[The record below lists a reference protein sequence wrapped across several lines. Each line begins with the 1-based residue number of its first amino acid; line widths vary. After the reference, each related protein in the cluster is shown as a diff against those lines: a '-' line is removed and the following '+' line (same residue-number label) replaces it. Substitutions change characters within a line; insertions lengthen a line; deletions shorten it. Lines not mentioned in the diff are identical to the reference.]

1 MKRMILLYESIGFV
15 VIIFMVWVDE
25 AIDLP
30 NLVFNA
36 PKTPFNFKEG
46 ICESIIVLIV
56 ATVTILFTINL
67 LRRIRYLEAFLKICC
82 MCKKICDANG
92 NWVPFEL
99 FFDENSKIEFSHGF
113 CPKCLEEFKK
123 KTYDDIKKM
132 KSKP

>member
-1 MKRMILLYESIGFV
+1 MKRKILLYESIGFGI
-15 VIIFMVWVDE
+15 IIFFVWIDE

-30 NLVFNA
+30 SLLFNA

-46 ICESIIVLIV
+46 ICESIVVFVIATITFVL
-56 ATVTILFTINL
+56 TLNL

-82 MCKKICDANG
+82 MCKKICDPND

-99 FFDENSKIEFSHGF
+99 FFDRNSKIEFSHGF

-123 KTYDDIKKM
+123 KTYDDMEKLNR
-132 KSKP
+132 